1 MPRRSRL
8 QEAVDNF
15 GWTAADVIARR
26 VLCVKK
32 LVAAHRARELQF
44 FGNHTAL
51 TQGKAFSAFLAPLR
65 NSKWVVYCK
74 RPFGGPKQVL
84 RYLARYTHRVAISN
98 QRLIAA
104 DETGVTFKWK
114 DYRAEGH
121 ERYKLMTLTNHD
133 RNQ

>member
-15 GWTAADVIARR
+15 GWTAGDVIALR

-51 TQGKAFSAFLAPLR
+51 TQSKAFSAFLAPLR

-74 RPFGGPKQVL
+74 RPFGGRKQVFAFVSKGESASSG
-84 RYLARYTHRVAISN
+84 RMSAS
-98 QRLIAA
+98 
-104 DETGVTFKWK
+104 TGCGGKSW
-114 DYRAEGH
+114 
-121 ERYKLMTLTNHD
+121 
-133 RNQ
+133 